1 MSVKS
6 RRRQAL
12 TVGPVA
18 ALAIVLA
25 GCGDSSGGGGGG
37 ADGNVFRRP
46 VDLVVPFGPGGGADQ
61 VARAAASSMEK
72 HRRPADPGGERA
84 GRDGKHR
91 HDQDA
96 VRTAG

>member
-25 GCGDSSGGGGGG
+25 GCGDSS
-37 ADGNVFRRP
+37 AAEEA
-46 VDLVVPFGPGGGADQ
+46 VPMATF
-61 VARAAASSMEK
+61 S
-72 HRRPADPGGERA
+72 A
-84 GRDGKHR
+84 GR
-91 HDQDA
+91 
-96 VRTAG
+96 